1 MNQDRNTLP
10 AEPAQ
15 TISYLRPAYR
25 VDANGEVF
33 TVEVLLPGVNRQG
46 VEIHLHEEV
55 LTITARRAQRVP
67 DGWKALSR
75 ELPEGDYRLQV
86 RLNVEIDQN
95 KIEARVEHGV
105 LTLRLPKAEAL
116 KPRQIAV
123 E

>member
-1 MNQDRNTLP
+1 MTQDRNTLP
-10 AEPAQ
+10 AEPAP

-55 LTITARRAQRVP
+55 LTITARRNQRVP

-86 RLNVEIDQN
+86 RLNVEIDQER
-95 KIEARVEHGV
+95 IEARVEDGV
-105 LTLRLPKAEAL
+105 LSLRLPKAEAL